1 MANFQEKV
9 TFIWDLADLLRG
21 VYKRN
26 EYQKIILP
34 FTVLK
39 RFDSVLSDSK
49 KEVLKDYNKY
59 KKEFENIEHVLQ
71 DAATDKKGNQLGF
84 YNYSKY
90 DFKTLLED
98 PDHIEQNLVHY
109 IDCFSKNVQDIFE
122 NFKIKTHIENLAKAN
137 LLFLLIKKF
146 SESKVDLHP
155 DVVSNHEMGTI
166 FEELIRKFAEQ
177 SNEEAG
183 EHFTPRDVVEL
194 MTKLILKQMVLLDLE

>member
-1 MANFQEKV
+1 MTNFQEKI

-21 VYKRN
+21 EYKRN
-26 EYQKIILP
+26 EYQKVILP

-49 KEVLKDYNKY
+49 KAVLEAYNKY
-59 KKEFENIEHVLQ
+59 KKQFENVEHILR
-71 DAATDKKGNQLGF
+71 DAAIDKNGKPLGF

-98 PDHIEQNLVHY
+98 PEHIEQNLIHY
-109 IDCFSKNVQDIFE
+109 LDCFSKNVQEIFE
-122 NFKIKTHIENLAKAN
+122 NFKIKIHIETLAKAN

-177 SNEEAG
+177 SNEE
-183 EHFTPRDVVEL
+183 E
-194 MTKLILKQMVLLDLE
+194 